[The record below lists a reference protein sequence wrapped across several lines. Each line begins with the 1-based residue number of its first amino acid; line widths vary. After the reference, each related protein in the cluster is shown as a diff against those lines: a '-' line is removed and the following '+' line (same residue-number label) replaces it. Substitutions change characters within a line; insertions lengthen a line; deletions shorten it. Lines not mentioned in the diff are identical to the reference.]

1 MPRKRFVPNK
11 HCPYQGCPLYCRNRQ
26 NHRARYATITVRWR
40 KKVSQLDDLVQHH
53 PNQELTY
60 NTLKDIGILWPLNL
74 QKPDHPSIPTSNE
87 NEGNHENEGKI

>member
-1 MPRKRFVPNK
+1 
-11 HCPYQGCPLYCRNRQ
+11 
-26 NHRARYATITVRWR
+26 
-40 KKVSQLDDLVQHH
+40 LVQQH

-87 NEGNHENEGKI
+87 SKGNHENEGKDLNN